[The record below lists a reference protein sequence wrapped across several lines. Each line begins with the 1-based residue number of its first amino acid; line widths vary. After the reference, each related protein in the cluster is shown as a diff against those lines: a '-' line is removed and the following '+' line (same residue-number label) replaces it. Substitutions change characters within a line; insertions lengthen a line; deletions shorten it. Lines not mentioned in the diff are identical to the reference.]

1 MAARSL
7 RFGRPTIMLTVQQ
20 LSELQEAVEDAHA
33 FANRRRNPRFRYE
46 CNAEMSPWEN
56 NRALTAFNVVVE
68 NLSTTGVG
76 IRHNGRLKE
85 GGTYLLEI
93 PRPGNTPLRTLLTV
107 VRCDENDGGW
117 FDVEMA
123 PDEVLQVT
131 VDINAHRCAP
141 GARRSP
147 RLKLGL
153 VVTAFVLS
161 ALAML
166 VLLV

>member
-1 MAARSL
+1 
-7 RFGRPTIMLTVQQ
+7 MLTHDQFA
-20 LSELQEAVEDAHA
+20 ELQEAVEDAHS

-46 CNAEMSPWEN
+46 CNAEISPWEN
-56 NRALTAFNVVVE
+56 NRALTAFNIVVE

-76 IRHNGRLKE
+76 IRHTGRLKE

-93 PRPGNTPLRTLLTV
+93 PRPGNTPLRPLMTV
-107 VRCDENDGGW
+107 VRCDQNDGGW

-123 PDEVLQVT
+123 PDEVLGVT
-131 VDINAHRCAP
+131 IDVASHRCAP

-153 VVTAFVLS
+153 VVVAFVVS

-166 VLLV
+166 ALIS